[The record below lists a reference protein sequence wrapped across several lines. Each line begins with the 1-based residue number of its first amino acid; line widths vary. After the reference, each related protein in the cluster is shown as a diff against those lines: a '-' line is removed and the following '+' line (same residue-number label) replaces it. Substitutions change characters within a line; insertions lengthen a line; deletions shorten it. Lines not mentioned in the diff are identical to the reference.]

1 MTRGN
6 LQKFVVTVDEEH
18 LTNMVGIAESLRTAG
33 MQVKELLPTLG
44 IIIGEVAEPMLSSCR
59 QVRGVMS
66 IERDEEM
73 RAT

>member
-1 MTRGN
+1 MTQENPQR
-6 LQKFVVTVDEEH
+6 FVVTVDEEH
-18 LTNMVGIAESLRTAG
+18 LANMVGIAESLRTAG

-59 QVRGVMS
+59 QVPGVMS

>member
-1 MTRGN
+1 MTRDN
-6 LQKFVVTVDEEH
+6 PQRFVVTVDDQH
-18 LTNMVGIAESLRTAG
+18 LANMVGIAESLRTAG

-44 IIIGEVAEPMLSSCR
+44 IIIGEVAEQMLSSCR

>member
-1 MTRGN
+1 
-6 LQKFVVTVDEEH
+6 
-18 LTNMVGIAESLRTAG
+18 MVGMAESLRTAG

-44 IIIGEVAEPMLSSCR
+44 IIIGEITEPMLATCR
-59 QVRGVMS
+59 QVPGVLS